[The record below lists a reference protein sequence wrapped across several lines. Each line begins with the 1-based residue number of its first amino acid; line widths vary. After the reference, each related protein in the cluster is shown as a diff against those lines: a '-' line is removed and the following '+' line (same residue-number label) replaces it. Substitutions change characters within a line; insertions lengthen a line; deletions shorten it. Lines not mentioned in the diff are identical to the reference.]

1 MSMISFDEAQRRLP
15 ELIAMTI
22 PGEEIL
28 ILKDDRVVARLVT
41 VSQDR
46 TPRRPGSAKGSILS
60 MADDFDTPLDE
71 LEVCPE

>member
-1 MSMISFDEAQRRLP
+1 MSMIPLDEVQRRLP
-15 ELIAMTI
+15 ELIATTI

-46 TPRRPGSAKGSILS
+46 TPRQPGSARGSVLY
-60 MADDFDTPLDE
+60 MADDFDAPLDE
-71 LEVCPE
+71 FKECVE